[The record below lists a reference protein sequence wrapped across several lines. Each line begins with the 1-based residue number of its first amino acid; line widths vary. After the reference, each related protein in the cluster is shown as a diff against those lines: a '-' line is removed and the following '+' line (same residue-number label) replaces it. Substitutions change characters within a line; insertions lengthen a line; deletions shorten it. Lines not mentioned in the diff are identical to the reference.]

1 MSTVGDFSIF
11 PAYKSTYV
19 DQIGGGRAP
28 VTDQVVTQRR
38 TRNRP
43 ATRSAILDAARNRF
57 ARDGYDGAA
66 LREIAAEVGVDPAL
80 VIRYFG
86 SKEGL
91 FVEALHCAGGGVEAV
106 AQGPVADFGERVARL
121 LVQEP
126 RDDGKLS
133 ALLMILRSASS
144 SRAAAVI
151 RQNRQQNFYGPIE
164 AWLGGGP
171 EAAVKARLV
180 AGIIT
185 GLAISR
191 AVEPD
196 YGLDAAGLE
205 IMRRRVADLLQQ
217 AVA

>member
-1 MSTVGDFSIF
+1 MAG
-11 PAYKSTYV
+11 
-19 DQIGGGRAP
+19 
-28 VTDQVVTQRR
+28 QVVTPRR
-38 TRNRP
+38 SRNRP

-57 ARDGYDGAA
+57 ARDGYDGAR
-66 LREIAAEVGVDPAL
+66 LREIAAEVGVDAAL
-80 VIRYFG
+80 VICYFG

-91 FVEALHCAGGGVEAV
+91 FVEALNWAGGGVEV
-106 AQGPVADFGERVARL
+106 LVQGQVADFGERVARL

-133 ALLMILRSASS
+133 TLLMILRSASS
-144 SRAAAVI
+144 PRAATVI
-151 RQNRQQNFYGPIE
+151 RQNRQQKFYGPIE
-164 AWLGGGP
+164 AWLGDGP
-171 EAAVKARLV
+171 EAAVKARLA

-185 GLAISR
+185 GFAINR

-205 IMRRRVADLLQQ
+205 IMRRRVADLLQR

>member
-1 MSTVGDFSIF
+1 
-11 PAYKSTYV
+11 
-19 DQIGGGRAP
+19 
-28 VTDQVVTQRR
+28 VTAQVVTPRR
-38 TRNRP
+38 SRNGA

-57 ARDGYDGAA
+57 ARDGYDGAG
-66 LREIAAEVGVDPAL
+66 LREIAAEVGVDAAL

-91 FVEALHCAGGGVEAV
+91 FVEALNCAGGGVEALV
-106 AQGPVADFGERVARL
+106 QGQVADFGEQVARL

-133 ALLMILRSASS
+133 SLLMVLRSASS
-144 SRAAAVI
+144 PRAAAVI
-151 RQNRQQNFYGPIE
+151 RQNRQQEFYGPIE

-171 EAAVKARLV
+171 EAAVKARLA

-185 GLAISR
+185 GFAICR
-191 AVEPD
+191 AVD
-196 YGLDAAGLE
+196 ANYGLDAAGLE
-205 IMRRRVADLLQQ
+205 TMRRRVADLLQR